1 MRVRRTRGTRRTR
14 MKETGGKR
22 VEKEEEA
29 EAVVKAAVK
38 AGVREGWRG
47 DLIDKYPMTTCKI
60 HN

>member
-1 MRVRRTRGTRRTR
+1 MRVRRTKGTR
-14 MKETGGKR
+14 MKETGEKR

-29 EAVVKAAVK
+29 EAAVKAAVK

-60 HN
+60 HT